1 MSATVSCMSNA
12 VARRNRAHAIKKAER
27 AANTPQK
34 RRHPRPERPPIAL
47 RLRVHRLARGDIH
60 VRYDVGVGERR
71 VNREAW
77 AEVVSR
83 LINQETAGNQ
93 SRFAALVG
101 VTYKTIRRWLKG
113 ESDVSEDSV
122 RQVARAVGISPLE
135 LLMRVGYYSPSDL
148 DAPTPVEQLAA
159 GDDRALQVI
168 LEADVPPR
176 VKQRMIHR
184 LQELR
189 RRQVEREVDEVRW
202 WIEQARGA

>member
-1 MSATVSCMSNA
+1 
-12 VARRNRAHAIKKAER
+12 
-27 AANTPQK
+27 
-34 RRHPRPERPPIAL
+34 
-47 RLRVHRLARGDIH
+47 
-60 VRYDVGVGERR
+60 VGERS
-71 VNREAW
+71 VDREAW

-135 LLMRVGYYSPSDL
+135 LLMRVGYYSLSDL
-148 DAPTPVEQLAA
+148 DAPTPAEQIDA

-189 RRQVEREVDEVRW
+189 RRQAEREVDEVRW
-202 WIEQARGA
+202 WIDQARGA